1 MDLGGEQTRMP
12 GARAKPL
19 HERLVTGLRYLV
31 DHGKLPLNANG
42 AAGWITEDSAW
53 LVVKRALDQIREHLQ
68 QEGQTGIPARN
79 DRLMDE
85 LQQHGIVIPN
95 GDKAVWKMRVFAP
108 DWPKAHD
115 LTLLRF
121 PIERIWPDPESRPAV
136 FGGEITS
143 VEAADAAPKQDAETE
158 ATALPSP
165 GPVDMT
171 VGDEA
176 ETIGSEISSAGD
188 IPLPPLA
195 QATRQ
200 AEGPATEDLED
211 SDEPDAGR
219 RFLTWLRDGIRTGR
233 LELNATNARLHRV
246 DEGLLLVSPG
256 IFKDY
261 RDPKGADWTYVQK
274 RFTKL
279 KLHSKNPD
287 GTNIYTYDV
296 TGKKRRSIIKGYLIP
311 DLELG
316 RVFPST
322 ALPDPN
328 PHLSL
333 AGPAA

>member
-1 MDLGGEQTRMP
+1 
-12 GARAKPL
+12 
-19 HERLVTGLRYLV
+19 V
-31 DHGKLPLNANG
+31 
-42 AAGWITEDSAW
+42 
-53 LVVKRALDQIREHLQ
+53 
-68 QEGQTGIPARN
+68 
-79 DRLMDE
+79 
-85 LQQHGIVIPN
+85 
-95 GDKAVWKMRVFAP
+95 
-108 DWPKAHD
+108 
-115 LTLLRF
+115 
-121 PIERIWPDPESRPAV
+121 ERIWPDPESRPAL
-136 FGGEITS
+136 FEGEITS
-143 VEAADAAPKQDAETE
+143 IETATTVPE
-158 ATALPSP
+158 HGAGTEPTALPSP
-165 GPVDMT
+165 APADMA

-176 ETIGSEISSAGD
+176 ETIDSETAGTGD

-200 AEGPATEDLED
+200 AEGTATESAED

-219 RFLTWLRDGIRTGR
+219 RFLTWLRDGIQTGR

-246 DEGLLLVSPG
+246 EEGLLLVSPG

-261 RDPKGADWTYVQK
+261 RDPNGADWAYVQK

-296 TGKKRRSIIKGYLIP
+296 SGKKRKSTIKGYLIP

-328 PHLSL
+328 PHLSP